1 MKAQNEKRKS
11 QRHNHEASIV
21 YAYHNS
27 DEFYNA
33 KMCNF
38 SNDGLCFE
46 SSAAIEPGADIYVMM
61 EEFAPD
67 TIGSEIYDGYLAEVR
82 WCQRLAEV
90 DPTLY
95 HVGVKYYRT
104 TIDQRIENAGEKL

>member
-1 MKAQNEKRKS
+1 MIVQNEKRKS
-11 QRHNHEASIV
+11 VRHDHEASIV
-21 YAYHNS
+21 FAYQNS

-38 SNDGLCFE
+38 SNSGLCFE
-46 SSAAIEPGADIYVMM
+46 SSAAIEPGSDIYVMM
-61 EEFAPD
+61 EEFLPD

-82 WCQRLAEV
+82 WCQRLPQV
-90 DPTLY
+90 DPAAY

-104 TIDQRIENAGEKL
+104 RIDQHLADSSEEI

>member
-1 MKAQNEKRKS
+1 MIVQKEKRKS
-11 QRHNHEASIV
+11 ERHDHEVSIV

-38 SNDGLCFE
+38 SNSGLCFE
-46 SSAAIEPGADIYVMM
+46 SPAAIEPGADIYVMM
-61 EEFAPD
+61 DEFVPD
-67 TIGSEIYDGYLAEVR
+67 AIGSEIYDGYLAEVR
-82 WCQRLAEV
+82 WCQRLSQV
-90 DPTLY
+90 DPTIY

-104 TIDQRIENAGEKL
+104 RIDQHINESGQKI